1 MLQSRSFHST
11 VILSILLASIVFLFM
26 ATFIIMDFFHLLSAL
41 IIPLIFLIISGF
53 FLRDSVFFLIAPL
66 ILYFSDRVYIFL
78 MNGLYALDL
87 IANDPTIG
95 FAGVAFYALNLV
107 RTMLAI
113 GIATYA
119 VYAISAKSEKSWR
132 LLHRWFGILLA
143 IHFLEYLFM
152 ISYFPSTF
160 LDMLF
165 APGTLYFPIIMFT
178 LTHPKWY
185 ALDFEQSF
193 TDQGSLFQ
201 VPVPQSKAVEHPYPS
216 QGGHASWQ
224 PSPPHVSQSGS
235 YVTSKTGSSVICPH
249 CQTENRATDNFC
261 KKCGQSIKERV
272 SRQQQAPQQYIQQRS
287 SIQTKS
293 PHHSSHAIMAICPEC
308 QSENIQKSPY
318 CLSCG
323 HNLKK

>member
-1 MLQSRSFHST
+1 MLQSRSYHPT
-11 VILSILLASIVFLFM
+11 VIISILLASIVFLFM
-26 ATFIIMDFFHLLSAL
+26 ATFITMDFFHLLSAL
-41 IIPLIFLIISGF
+41 IIPLIFLIISGV
-53 FLRDSVFFLIAPL
+53 FLRESVYFLIAPL
-66 ILYFSDRVYIFL
+66 ILYFSDRIYIFL

-95 FAGVAFYALNLV
+95 FAGFAFYVLNLV

-143 IHFLEYLFM
+143 IHVVEYLFG

-160 LDMLF
+160 LEFLF

-185 ALDFEQSF
+185 VLDFEQSF
-193 TDQGSLFQ
+193 SDQGSLFQ
-201 VPVPQSKAVEHPYPS
+201 SPIPPRPAPAEHPYPS

-224 PSPPHVSQSGS
+224 PSSQSSSQSGA
-235 YVTSKTGSSVICPH
+235 YVTPKMGLTVICPH
-249 CQTENRATDNFC
+249 CQTQNRATDNFC
-261 KKCGQSIKERV
+261 KKCGQSIKERTN
-272 SRQQQAPQQYIQQRS
+272 APQQNPQNPQ
-287 SIQTKS
+287 KAS
-293 PHHSSHAIMAICPEC
+293 PVRKEPSYHAPQAIMHICPEC
-308 QSENIQKSPY
+308 QSENVQKSPY

>member
-1 MLQSRSFHST
+1 MLQSRSYHSA

-26 ATFIIMDFFHLLSAL
+26 ATFITMDFFHLLSAL
-41 IIPLIFLIISGF
+41 IIPLIFLIISGV
-53 FLRDSVFFLIAPL
+53 FLRESVFFLIAPL

-95 FAGVAFYALNLV
+95 FAGFAFYVLNLV

-143 IHFLEYLFM
+143 IHIVEYLFG

-160 LDMLF
+160 LELLF
-165 APGTLYFPIIMFT
+165 APGTLYFPVIMFT

-185 ALDFEQSF
+185 VIDFEQSF

-201 VPVPQSKAVEHPYPS
+201 GAIPESKPVEHPYPS

-224 PSPPHVSQSGS
+224 PSPPHASQSGA
-235 YVTSKTGSSVICPH
+235 YVTSKTGSTVICPH

-272 SRQQQAPQQYIQQRS
+272 SNPKQAPQQQPQQRAP
-287 SIQTKS
+287 IQTQS
-293 PHHSSHAIMAICPEC
+293 PQYSPQAIMAICPEC

-323 HNLKK
+323 RNLKK